1 MDSSRIKKG
10 AVAGAIAGMA
20 MGMWMMFYYL
30 AAGLGFWS
38 PLGYIGHFVLR
49 NANITEPAQVVAGLV
64 IHMMTSMFLGAAIAA
79 VFRPTHRLP
88 GAVRGMA
95 LALGV
100 WVVMQYGVLNI
111 LDQVAYEGLV
121 QWAFAVGHGIFGG
134 MLGLIV
140 GTSLQKVRGVV
151 AHAGS

>member
-1 MDSSRIKKG
+1 
-10 AVAGAIAGMA
+10 
-20 MGMWMMFYYL
+20 
-30 AAGLGFWS
+30 
-38 PLGYIGHFVLR
+38 
-49 NANITEPAQVVAGLV
+49 
-64 IHMMTSMFLGAAIAA
+64 
-79 VFRPTHRLP
+79 
-88 GAVRGMA
+88 MA

-100 WVVMQYGVLNI
+100 WVVTQYGVLNI

-140 GTSLQKVRGVV
+140 GTSLQRVRGVA